1 MTGRD
6 LIIRGFAF
14 TLLAHSTPVQG
25 ADVATSERWL
35 PDRELI
41 EQLER
46 ETKRPEG
53 SAAIE
58 SAVRYYT
65 GWRGAVSGHRLVY
78 GTIIASDLPLFGS
91 NKPAPSIR
99 IVEPNAMP
107 DFLARNCGIVMLEF
121 NVDTD
126 ETVVRCS
133 QPRN

>member
-6 LIIRGFAF
+6 LNISWFVL
-14 TLLAHSTPVQG
+14 TLLASTTPAQS
-25 ADVATSERWL
+25 ADVARPERWR
-35 PDRELI
+35 PDPQLI

-46 ETKRPEG
+46 ETKMPEG
-53 SAAIE
+53 SAAIDD
-58 SAVRYYT
+58 AVRYYT

-78 GTIIASDLPLFGS
+78 GTIIARDLPLFGS
-91 NKPAPSIR
+91 NRPAPSIR

-126 ETVVRCS
+126 ETAVRCS
-133 QPRN
+133 QPRD